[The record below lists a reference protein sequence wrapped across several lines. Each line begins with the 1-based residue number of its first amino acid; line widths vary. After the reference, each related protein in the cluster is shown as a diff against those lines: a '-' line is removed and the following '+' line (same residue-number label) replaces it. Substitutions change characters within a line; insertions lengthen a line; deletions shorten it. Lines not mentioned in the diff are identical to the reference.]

1 MALIDPAPF
10 FLSLLKNRLYAFC
23 KETDIRQALKKKKK
37 KILHQNKLK
46 FYFFIS
52 RLSSSN

>member
-23 KETDIRQALKKKKK
+23 KETDIRQALKKKNLNITSK
-37 KILHQNKLK
+37 
-46 FYFFIS
+46 
-52 RLSSSN
+52 